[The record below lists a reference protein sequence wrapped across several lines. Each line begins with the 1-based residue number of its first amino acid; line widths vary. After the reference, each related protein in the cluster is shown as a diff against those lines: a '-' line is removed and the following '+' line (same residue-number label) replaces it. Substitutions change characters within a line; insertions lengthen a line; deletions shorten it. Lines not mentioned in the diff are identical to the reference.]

1 MKKRFLSFVLVAT
14 LLMSMIVMPA
24 NAADGVTM
32 SLSAV
37 GFSTENVTSKYV
49 KETGPVTTLKPNETV
64 AVKVTITNNTSEE
77 LNLAGYR
84 IELNYDSRIFEAT
97 AFSWENDD
105 GAGTSGPIALASSKK
120 GGLTWTP
127 ITNKMDGAA
136 AWTATESNA
145 ATIPANDSLI
155 LGYLLLK
162 AKTAV
167 ERCETAFNFVEGVS
181 QFQSE
186 SAANY
191 ITAVA
196 NTGEEITLSNV
207 TYTPATV
214 SVNGTDPVLS
224 RVTVSTDKAGNEV
237 ILSSDEIGGA
247 DRYVVTVDGTTVK
260 PQATYYAHAY
270 SAMGTDMTDRV
281 DWKIGTGA
289 GFAGTT
295 FANGVIVVTPR
306 AANITNAHISATQA
320 GAGENGKDLTVSTDK
335 TFSVDRTQES
345 RDTITG
351 IEVRRTGT
359 GSTLYVPTDGK
370 TETAT
375 FTATA
380 MNVYGDTIRN
390 PSFSWKIADSNDKS
404 LPTGVASFS
413 KDGNDS
419 ILTVTDKA
427 KSYTGTYTVYAY
439 SNANPNIQSNKINV
453 AIAYAPSE
461 ATELEIDANATT
473 TFAVPTANSN
483 GDPTTQTYDLPA
495 VTVKDQYGNVITDAN
510 VNWTLDENAP
520 SGVSIKGNKLIVDSS
535 AAQNAFE
542 TSAAAGGNSTLKF
555 NATAFCGS
563 SLAESKDAWGQVQL
577 TLTREARTA
586 TSVTVSGGPTEA
598 LLLPVGSEETRA
610 EPFTVVVKNQ
620 YGQRMEDQTIT
631 WSVKKTGTEPATG
644 VSVENGIVTVTNEA
658 KGDVPSTAPVEY
670 TVTVTVDGV
679 SDTTTIKIRRAEP
692 VAKIITVARKGSED
706 TLLIPG
712 LDSTEKTRQAEFV
725 ATVTDQYGADIQNPS
740 INWSISCGNYK
751 IPDGVTID
759 PATGVVSV
767 TIDAAKTIDDSM
779 EHYIFTVTAAV
790 NGTEIED
797 STQTF
802 KVKRED
808 IRMIGFHLYATKDGE
823 KDTPLTDNSTAI
835 IADGTDFLFASWP
848 YSQYGEE
855 YTWPSIVWQVEIFAP
870 DNSRAIP
877 ADTGKSTDSVPSYY
891 CTKLPITSA
900 VKDGTYRI
908 VITETS
914 PGTGATPIKSEYSIN
929 LMRKQDAGLTISGGD
944 DAASKTVTYGDTFT
958 LTATAANHGTTGSKW
973 GLSGIDSTILDTVR
987 HDGGNLTL
995 KALKAGE
1002 TTFTLTY
1009 EDDTYYGS
1017 VTYTVTVSPKEVT
1030 AVLVNG
1036 VKVSKAYDGTT
1047 AGGSIVLPDNIS
1059 APVQLTGVIGT
1070 DELTVAPTLTGAYS
1084 TKDVHTGATNEFSL
1098 TLTLSGVAAG
1108 NYRLKNSSVA
1118 IPSEITPKPVRISG
1132 LTFASRQFDMNN
1144 SSATIDTLTFD
1155 GVVSGETLAY
1165 ETGSIRVA
1173 NNNVGS
1179 QFVEAFTV
1187 TLKNDNYCWTAD
1199 VVGSTLTIPANTYK
1213 VQITKAPY
1221 GAKTDETSTKF
1232 GNSASFPLKSDL
1244 FPAGANV
1251 QSITVTDFTNGIF
1264 DGTPS
1269 VTGTTLNYKI
1279 KADATPDQT
1288 GTITLAVESQNYE
1301 TYNITVTVEVLDKTP
1316 QAIEA
1321 KNVTMIYGDTAS
1333 GYVTNLSSL
1342 KGAVSYTLSNG
1353 RDVISVDSSTGR
1365 ITALK
1370 PGEAL
1375 ISIYAAGDEN
1385 TKDANKVI
1393 TVTVTKRPLTVTA
1406 NNISTYVGDKQP
1418 TLTYRF
1424 DGLVN
1429 NDNVGTWELTLSI
1442 PANVKDPM
1450 KTAGEYPI
1458 IFGVHTDGT
1467 DEDKYDITLVP
1478 GKLTV
1483 TNYTIIDSTPLGSDI
1498 TVIPAPGGTT
1508 RISTPKAV
1516 GGATVTIT
1524 VTPDKDKELKS
1535 LEVIDE
1541 NGSRLP
1547 LTDLGNGRFS
1557 FVMPAGKVS
1566 VSAVYGDVNDYVNP
1580 YLDVNESD
1588 WYYEAVKYVT
1598 VNGLMNGTGASRF
1611 EPNLATS
1618 RAMIWTI
1625 LARMSGVD
1633 TTGGSVWYAAAQQW
1647 AIATGV
1653 SDGTNPNGTITRE
1666 QLAAMLYRYAVSK
1679 GMVTAPVTA
1688 DLSIYSDAASVSAY
1702 AVEAMQW
1709 AVGTGLINGMAGK
1722 LNPQGSATRAQV
1734 ATMLMRFAQLSK

>member
-1 MKKRFLSFVLVAT
+1 MKKRLLSLILAAT
-14 LLMSMIVMPA
+14 LVLSLVVVPT
-24 NAADGVTM
+24 NAADSVDVK
-32 SLSAV
+32 LSTV
-37 GFSTENVTSKYV
+37 GYDTANAMTQFVV
-49 KETGPVTTLKPNETV
+49 ETGEITSNQPANIGDLV
-64 AVKVTITNNTSEE
+64 AVKITVENNTNDQIWFS
-77 LNLAGYR
+77 GYH
-84 IELNYDSRIFEAT
+84 ITLNYDSGVFETVTYPWALVLNGMTLASGT
-97 AFSWENDD
+97 A
-105 GAGTSGPIALASSKK
+105 GPIAKAAEAN
-120 GGLTWTP
+120 GGIQWEPTTNTDVAGIAD
-127 ITNKMDGAA
+127 ITSTSRDYVNIAA
-136 AWTATESNA
+136 GGSA
-145 ATIPANDSLI
+145 IV
-155 LGYLLLK
+155 GYLLLK
-162 AKTAV
+162 VKSGVESVSSAV
-167 ERCETAFNFVEGVS
+167 TFAEG
-181 QFQSE
+181 E
-186 SAANY
+186 SANY
-191 ITAVA
+191 INSAESKDAVSDSRIVNA
-196 NTGEEITLSNV
+196 AFN
-207 TYTPATV
+207 PV
-214 SVNGTDPVLS
+214 SIPVKGTDPVLS
-224 RVTVSTDKAGNEV
+224 RVTVSTDEAGNEV
-237 ILSSDEIGGA
+237 ILSSDKIDGA

-270 SAMGTDMTDRV
+270 SAMGTDMTGSV
-281 DWKIGTGA
+281 DWKIGSGA

-306 AANITNAHISATQA
+306 AANIPNAYISATQA

-335 TFSVDRTQES
+335 TFSVSRTQES
-345 RDTITG
+345 QSTITSLS
-351 IEVRRTGT
+351 ISCDNTTLTVPS
-359 GSTLYVPTDGK
+359 GSEP
-370 TETAT
+370 AT
-375 FTATA
+375 TQFSVDA
-380 MNVYGDTIRN
+380 RN
-390 PSFSWKIADSNDKS
+390 IYDEKIPSPNYFWKII
-404 LPTGVASFS
+404 
-413 KDGNDS
+413 KDGTS
-419 ILTVTDKA
+419 INSGSGISLYASDNTLRVTRDALTNV
-427 KSYTGTYTVYAY
+427 GTYTVYAY
-439 SNANPNIQSNKINV
+439 TNAVKSNEIPVTIKLADP
-453 AIAYAPSE
+453 E

-473 TFAVPTANSN
+473 TFDIPKADKDGNS
-483 GDPTTQTYDLPA
+483 TTQSYNLPA
-495 VTVKDQYGNVITDAN
+495 VTVKDQYGRDIENRTLTWQTMGSDGEAVYPGITIENGKLVITS
-510 VNWTLDENAP
+510 E
-520 SGVSIKGNKLIVDSS
+520 
-535 AAQNAFE
+535 AAKPELFPKDKNEYQVPIRVI
-542 TSAAAGGNSTLKF
+542 
-555 NATAFCGS
+555 CGDKY
-563 SLAESKDAWGQVQL
+563 ADFTV
-577 TLTREARTA
+577 TVTREARKA
-586 TSVTVSGGPTEA
+586 ASIAVSGGPTAA

-620 YGQRMEDQTIT
+620 YGQEMEGQTIT
-631 WSVKKTGTEPATG
+631 WSVKKTGTESATG
-644 VSVENGIVTVTNEA
+644 VSVENGIVTVLNAA

-670 TVTVTVDGV
+670 TVTATVDGK
-679 SDTTTIKIRRAEP
+679 SATTTIKIKRAEP
-692 VAKIITVARKGSED
+692 VATSITVARNGSED

-712 LDSTEKTRQAEFV
+712 LDSTEATRRMEFV
-725 ATVTDQYGADIQNPS
+725 ATVTDQYGAEIQNPS
-740 INWSISCGNYK
+740 INWSIA
-751 IPDGVTID
+751 PADVDGVTID
-759 PATGVVSV
+759 PTTGVVSV
-767 TIDAAKTIDDSM
+767 TIDAAKTIKDRTNF
-779 EHYIFTVTAAV
+779 IVTAAV
-790 NGTEIED
+790 GTKTGT
-797 STQTF
+797 STF
-802 KVKRED
+802 KVERELPR
-808 IRMIGFHLYATKDGE
+808 ITGFHLYDHTGIASNDEHGRLL
-823 KDTPLTDNSTAI
+823 DTDSSVI
-835 IADGTDFLFASWP
+835 ISNGKKVLFDILP
-848 YSQYGEE
+848 YTQYGIDF
-855 YTWPSIVWQVEIFAP
+855 TDSTVWKVEIFAP
-870 DNSRAIP
+870 DGSQAISP
-877 ADTGKSTDSVPSYY
+877 DTGKAATKSEDSVDYR
-891 CTKLPITSA
+891 TELPITSETA
-900 VKDGTYRI
+900 TGEYRI
-908 VITETS
+908 VITETN
-914 PGTGATPIKSEYSIN
+914 PAGATPIKSEYSIN
-929 LMRKQDAGLTISGGD
+929 LMRKQDAGLTISGGTTTGT
-944 DAASKTVTYGDTFT
+944 SKTVTYGETFT
-958 LTATAANHGTTGSKW
+958 LTATAAHYGTTGGTW
-973 GLSGIDSTILDTVR
+973 GVSGIDSTILDTVR

-995 KALKAGE
+995 KARKAGT
-1002 TTFTLTY
+1002 TTFTMTY

-1017 VTYTVTVSPKEVT
+1017 VTYTVTVSKKEVT

-1047 AGGSIVLPDNIS
+1047 DVGSIVLPDNIS

-1070 DELTVAPTLTGAYS
+1070 DELTVSHTLAGTYG

-1098 TLTLSGVAAG
+1098 TLMLSGDAAG

-1132 LTFASRQFDMNN
+1132 LTFESRQFAMND
-1144 SSATIDTLTFD
+1144 SSAAIDTLTFD

-1165 ETGSIRVA
+1165 ETGLIRVA
-1173 NNNVGS
+1173 NNNVGTQS
-1179 QFVEAFTV
+1179 VEAFTV

-1199 VVGSTLTIPANTYK
+1199 VVGSTLTIPAGTYS
-1213 VQITKAPY
+1213 VVITKAPY
-1221 GAKTDETSTKF
+1221 SDKTAETGAKF

-1251 QSITVTDFTNGIF
+1251 QSITVTASTGSIF

-1279 KADATPDQT
+1279 AANAKPGQT
-1288 GTITLAVESQNYE
+1288 GTLTLAVESQNYN
-1301 TYNITVTVEVLDKTP
+1301 TYNITITVTVLDKTP

-1467 DEDKYDITLVP
+1467 DESKYDITLVP

-1709 AVGTGLINGMAGK
+1709 AVGTGLINGMDGK

>member
-1 MKKRFLSFVLVAT
+1 MKNRLIALLLTLVM
-14 LLMSMIVMPA
+14 LMSMVVVPA
-24 NAADGVTM
+24 SAENEENGLSFSIISFTENGAGITEGNELSSIEKGQAFALKILLKNTTSEPYVVGAYQLLVQYNDKAVEVHTFKNGRNTVGPAVKGDLVAPQGNDIGNGVFKITGADGNGM
-32 SLSAV
+32 PIDAK
-37 GFSTENVTSKYV
+37 GDEFDYA
-49 KETGPVTTLKPNETV
+49 TV
-64 AVKVTITNNTSEE
+64 AYIM
-77 LNLAGYR
+77 
-84 IELNYDSRIFEAT
+84 FEAKEDVET
-97 AFSWENDD
+97 CDLLF
-105 GAGTSGPIALASSKK
+105 ALADGDNKITVTRESDPSKDFAM
-120 GGLTWTP
+120 P
-127 ITNKMDGAA
+127 
-136 AWTATESNA
+136 
-145 ATIPANDSLI
+145 
-155 LGYLLLK
+155 
-162 AKTAV
+162 
-167 ERCETAFNFVEGVS
+167 GVS
-181 QFQSE
+181 F
-186 SAANY
+186 
-191 ITAVA
+191 
-196 NTGEEITLSNV
+196 GEVKT
-207 TYTPATV
+207 TV
-214 SVNGTDPVLS
+214 RVNGIAPVLS
-224 RVTVSTDKAGNEV
+224 KVTVSTDKAGNEV
-237 ILSSDEIGGA
+237 ILSSDKVDGA
-247 DRYVVTVDGTTVK
+247 QDYTVTVNGTTVT
-260 PQATYYAHAY
+260 PYTTYYAHAY
-270 SAMGTDMTDRV
+270 SAMGTDMTGSV
-281 DWKIGTGA
+281 DWKIGSGV

-335 TFSVDRTQES
+335 TFSVSRES
-345 RDTITG
+345 QSTITG
-351 IEVRRTGT
+351 LSISCDNTTLTVPT
-359 GSTLYVPTDGK
+359 GSDP
-370 TETAT
+370 
-375 FTATA
+375 ATA
-380 MNVYGDTIRN
+380 KFSVDARN
-390 PSFSWKIADSNDKS
+390 IYDEKIPSPNYYWRI
-404 LPTGVASFS
+404 T
-413 KDGNDS
+413 KDGTPITSGSGISLYASDNM
-419 ILTVTDKA
+419 LRVTRDA
-427 KSYTGTYTVYAY
+427 LANIGTYTVQAY
-439 SNANPNIQSNKINV
+439 SGRSFDAGVKSNEITVTIKL
-453 AIAYAPSE
+453 ADPE
-461 ATELEIDANATT
+461 ATELEIAANATT

-483 GDPTTQTYDLPA
+483 GDPTTQPYDLPA
-495 VTVKDQYGNVITDAN
+495 VTVKDQYGRDIENPTLTWQTMGSDGEAVYPGITIENGKLVITSEAAKPAFFPEGSN
-510 VNWTLDENAP
+510 SYQVP
-520 SGVSIKGNKLIVDSS
+520 VRVS
-535 AAQNAFE
+535 
-542 TSAAAGGNSTLKF
+542 
-555 NATAFCGS
+555 CGEKY
-563 SLAESKDAWGQVQL
+563 ADFTV
-577 TLTREARTA
+577 TVTREALTA

-620 YGQRMEDQTIT
+620 YGQEMEGQTVT
-631 WSVKKTGTEPATG
+631 WSITKKGTESATG

-670 TVTVTVDGV
+670 TVTATVDGK
-679 SDTTTIKIRRAEP
+679 SATTTIQIKRAEP
-692 VAKIITVARKGSED
+692 VATSITVARKGAGAED

-712 LDSTEKTRQAEFV
+712 LDSTEKTRRAEFV
-725 ATVTDQYGADIQNPS
+725 ATVTDQYGAEIKNPS
-740 INWSISCGNYK
+740 INWSIA
-751 IPDGVTID
+751 PADVDGVTID
-759 PATGVVSV
+759 STTGVVSV
-767 TIDAAKTIDDSM
+767 TIDAAKTITDAYDLKN
-779 EHYIFTVTAAV
+779 FTVTAAV
-790 NGTEIED
+790 GTKTGT
-797 STQTF
+797 STIT
-802 KVKRED
+802 VERELPR
-808 IRMIGFHLYATKDGE
+808 ITGFHLYTANKDG
-823 KDTPLTDNSTAI
+823 KKGAPLTNNSTAI
-835 IADGTDFLFASWP
+835 IADGTNFLFVAWP
-848 YSQYGEE
+848 HTQYGVDF
-855 YTWPSIVWQVEIFAP
+855 TDSTVWKVEIFAP
-870 DNSRAIP
+870 DNSEAILT
-877 ADTGKSTDSVPSYY
+877 DTNKKATTNPTDYR
-891 CTKLPITSA
+891 TELPITSETA
-900 VKDGTYRI
+900 TGEYRI
-908 VITETS
+908 VITETN
-914 PGTGATPIKSEYSIN
+914 PAGATPIKSEYSIN

-944 DAASKTVTYGDTFT
+944 DDASKTVTYGETFT
-958 LTATAANHGTTGSKW
+958 LTANAANHGTTGGTW
-973 GLSGIDSTILDTVR
+973 GVSGIDPNILEMAGAG
-987 HDGGNLTL
+987 HNGNQLTL
-995 KALKAGE
+995 KACAVGK
-1002 TTFTLTY
+1002 TTFTMTY
-1009 EDDTYYGS
+1009 EDDKYYGS

-1036 VKVSKAYDGTT
+1036 VKVSKVYDGTT

-1059 APVQLTGVIGT
+1059 APVQLTGVIST

-1098 TLTLSGVAAG
+1098 TLTLSGAAAG

-1118 IPSEITPKPVRISG
+1118 IPSEITPKPVRISA
-1132 LTFASRQFDMNN
+1132 LTFESRQFAMNDY
-1144 SSATIDTLTFD
+1144 SATIDTLTFD

-1165 ETGSIRVA
+1165 ETGLIRVA
-1173 NNNVGS
+1173 NNNVGTQS
-1179 QFVEAFTV
+1179 VEAFTV

-1199 VVGSTLTIPANTYK
+1199 VVGSTLTIPAGTYS
-1213 VQITKAPY
+1213 VVITKAPY
-1221 GAKTDETSTKF
+1221 SDKTAETGAKF

-1251 QSITVTDFTNGIF
+1251 QSITVTASTGSIF
-1264 DGTPS
+1264 DGTLS

-1279 KADATPDQT
+1279 AANAKPGQT

-1301 TYNITVTVEVLDKTP
+1301 TYNITVTVTVLDKTP
-1316 QAIEA
+1316 QTIEA
-1321 KNVTMIYGDTAS
+1321 ENVTMIYGDSAS

-1370 PGEAL
+1370 PGKAL

-1429 NDNVGTWELTLSI
+1429 NDNVGTWELTLSV

-1467 DEDKYDITLVP
+1467 DESKYDITLVP

-1709 AVGTGLINGMAGK
+1709 AVGTGLINGMDGK

>member
-1 MKKRFLSFVLVAT
+1 MKNRLIALLLTLVM
-14 LLMSMIVMPA
+14 LMSMVVVPA
-24 NAADGVTM
+24 SAENEENGLSFSIISFTENGARITEGNELSSIEKGQAFALKILLKNTTSEPYVVGAYQLLVQYNDKAVEVHTFKNGRKTVGPAVTGDLVAPQGNDIGNGVFKITGADGNGM
-32 SLSAV
+32 LIDAK
-37 GFSTENVTSKYV
+37 G
-49 KETGPVTTLKPNETV
+49 NEFDYATV
-64 AVKVTITNNTSEE
+64 AYIM
-77 LNLAGYR
+77 
-84 IELNYDSRIFEAT
+84 FEAKEDVET
-97 AFSWENDD
+97 CDLLF
-105 GAGTSGPIALASSKK
+105 ALADGDNKITVTRESDPSKDFAM
-120 GGLTWTP
+120 P
-127 ITNKMDGAA
+127 
-136 AWTATESNA
+136 
-145 ATIPANDSLI
+145 
-155 LGYLLLK
+155 
-162 AKTAV
+162 
-167 ERCETAFNFVEGVS
+167 GVS
-181 QFQSE
+181 F
-186 SAANY
+186 
-191 ITAVA
+191 
-196 NTGEEITLSNV
+196 GEVKT
-207 TYTPATV
+207 TV
-214 SVNGTDPVLS
+214 RVNGTDPVLDYIT
-224 RVTVSTDKAGNEV
+224 VTDANGNV
-237 ILSSDEIGGA
+237 VLTSKTQNQSYKVEIN
-247 DRYVVTVDGTTVK
+247 GTTDY
-260 PQATYYAHAY
+260 TYYAHAY
-270 SAMGTDMTDRV
+270 SKMGTDITSSV
-281 DWKIGTGA
+281 TWTIGGAASNNGTEITTGGANA
-289 GFAGTT
+289 GQ
-295 FANGVIVVTPR
+295 IVV
-306 AANITNAHISATQA
+306 AKNAMPISAAVEAKLDNVTADA
-320 GAGENGKDLTVSTDK
+320 GNFVVGRADGSESAITSLSISCANTTLTVP
-335 TFSVDRTQES
+335 
-345 RDTITG
+345 TG
-351 IEVRRTGT
+351 
-359 GSTLYVPTDGK
+359 DK

-375 FTATA
+375 FSVEAK
-380 MNVYGDTIRN
+380 NIYDEIILN
-390 PSFSWKIADSNDKS
+390 PSIVWKIADSRDSNLAS
-404 LPTGVASFS
+404 NNNSGVTFTSGVLTLTS
-413 KDGNDS
+413 K
-419 ILTVTDKA
+419 TKA
-427 KSYTGTYTVYAY
+427 YTGTYTVYAY
-439 SNANPNIQSNKINV
+439 AGAIESNKIPV
-453 AIAYAPSE
+453 TIKLADPEVSSLTVDK
-461 ATELEIDANATT
+461 ATMSVDIPKAD
-473 TFAVPTANSN
+473 SN
-483 GDPTTQTYDLPA
+483 GNQTKQPFDLPA
-495 VTVKDQYGNVITDAN
+495 VTVKDQYGRNIENRTLTWQTMGSDGEAVYPGITIENGKLVITS
-510 VNWTLDENAP
+510 E
-520 SGVSIKGNKLIVDSS
+520 
-535 AAQNAFE
+535 AAKPELFPKDKNEYQVPIRVI
-542 TSAAAGGNSTLKF
+542 
-555 NATAFCGS
+555 CGDKY
-563 SLAESKDAWGQVQL
+563 ADFTV
-577 TLTREARTA
+577 TVTREARKA
-586 TSVTVSGGPTEA
+586 ASIAVSGGPTEA
-598 LLLPVGSEETRA
+598 LLLPASGESAVTSNEK
-610 EPFTVVVKNQ
+610 FTAVVKDQ
-620 YGQRMEDQTIT
+620 YGQDMKNPTVTWGIT
-631 WSVKKTGTEPATG
+631 KADGSDATG
-644 VSVENGIVTVTNEA
+644 VSIASGDVITVTNDA
-658 KGDVPSTAPVEY
+658 KADVPSTAPVEY
-670 TVTVTVDGV
+670 TVTATVDGK
-679 SDTTTIKIRRAEP
+679 SATTTIKIKRAEP
-692 VAKIITVARKGSED
+692 VATSITVARKDGSED

-712 LDSTEKTRQAEFV
+712 LDSTEITRQAEFV
-725 ATVTDQYGADIQNPS
+725 ATVTDQYGAEIKNPS
-740 INWSISCGNYK
+740 INWSIA
-751 IPDGVTID
+751 PADVDGVTID
-759 PATGVVSV
+759 PTTGVVSV
-767 TIDAAKTIDDSM
+767 TIDAAKTIKDRTNF
-779 EHYIFTVTAAV
+779 IVTAAV
-790 NGTEIED
+790 GTKTGT
-797 STQTF
+797 STIT
-802 KVKRED
+802 VERELPR
-808 IRMIGFHLYATKDGE
+808 ITGFHLYDHTGIASNDEHGRLLNTGSSVIISNGE
-823 KDTPLTDNSTAI
+823 NV
-835 IADGTDFLFASWP
+835 LFDILP
-848 YSQYGEE
+848 HTQYGIDFADS
-855 YTWPSIVWQVEIFAP
+855 TVWKVEIFAP
-870 DNSRAIP
+870 NGSQAIP
-877 ADTGKSTDSVPSYY
+877 TDSDKKTTESEDSVGYR
-891 CTKLPITSA
+891 TELPITSETA
-900 VKDGTYRI
+900 TGEYRI
-908 VITETS
+908 VITETN
-914 PGTGATPIKSEYSIN
+914 PAEGAEPIKSEYSIN

-944 DAASKTVTYGDTFT
+944 DAASKTVTYGETFT
-958 LTATAANHGTTGSKW
+958 LTATAANHGTTGGTW
-973 GLSGIDSTILDTVR
+973 GVSGIDPNILEMAGAG
-987 HDGGNLTL
+987 HNGNQLTL
-995 KALKAGE
+995 KARKAGT
-1002 TTFTLTY
+1002 TTFTMTY
-1009 EDDTYYGS
+1009 EDDTHYGS
-1017 VTYTVTVSPKEVT
+1017 VTYTVTVSKKEVT

-1036 VKVSKAYDGTT
+1036 VKVSKVYDGTT
-1047 AGGSIVLPDNIS
+1047 DVGSIVLPDNIS
-1059 APVQLTGVIGT
+1059 APVQLTGVIST

-1098 TLTLSGVAAG
+1098 TLMLSGDAAG

-1132 LTFASRQFDMNN
+1132 LTFESRQFAMNGY
-1144 SSATIDTLTFD
+1144 SATIDTLTFD

-1165 ETGSIRVA
+1165 ETGLIRVA
-1173 NNNVGS
+1173 NNNVGTQS
-1179 QFVEAFTV
+1179 VEAFTV

-1199 VVGSTLTIPANTYK
+1199 VVGSTLTIPAGTYS
-1213 VQITKAPY
+1213 VVITKAPY
-1221 GAKTDETSTKF
+1221 SDKTAETGAKF

-1251 QSITVTDFTNGIF
+1251 QSITVTASTGNIF

-1279 KADATPDQT
+1279 AANAKPGQT
-1288 GTITLAVESQNYE
+1288 GTLTLAVESQNYNN
-1301 TYNITVTVEVLDKTP
+1301 YNITITVTVLDKTP

-1429 NDNVGTWELTLSI
+1429 NDNVGTWELTLSV

>member
-1 MKKRFLSFVLVAT
+1 MKKRLLSLILAAT
-14 LLMSMIVMPA
+14 LVLSLVVVPT
-24 NAADGVTM
+24 NAADSVDVK
-32 SLSAV
+32 LSTV
-37 GFSTENVTSKYV
+37 GYDTANAMTQFVV
-49 KETGPVTTLKPNETV
+49 ETGEITSNQPANIGDLV
-64 AVKVTITNNTSEE
+64 AVKITVENNTNDQIWFS
-77 LNLAGYR
+77 GYH
-84 IELNYDSRIFEAT
+84 ITLNYDSGVFETVTYPWALVLNGMTLASGT
-97 AFSWENDD
+97 A
-105 GAGTSGPIALASSKK
+105 GPIAKAAEAN
-120 GGLTWTP
+120 GGIQWEPTTNTDVAGIAD
-127 ITNKMDGAA
+127 ITSTSRDYVNIAA
-136 AWTATESNA
+136 GESA
-145 ATIPANDSLI
+145 IV
-155 LGYLLLK
+155 GYLLLK
-162 AKTAV
+162 VKSGVESVSSAV
-167 ERCETAFNFVEGVS
+167 TFAEG
-181 QFQSE
+181 E
-186 SAANY
+186 SANY
-191 ITAVA
+191 INSAESKDAVSDSRIVNA
-196 NTGEEITLSNV
+196 AFN
-207 TYTPATV
+207 PV
-214 SVNGTDPVLS
+214 SIPVKGTDPVLS
-224 RVTVSTDKAGNEV
+224 KVTVSTDKAGNEV
-237 ILSSDEIGGA
+237 ILSSDKIDGA

-295 FANGVIVVTPR
+295 FDKGVIVVTPG

-320 GAGENGKDLTVSTDK
+320 GAGENGKDLTVFTDQ
-335 TFSVDRTQES
+335 TFSVSRTQES
-345 RDTITG
+345 LDNITG

-461 ATELEIDANATT
+461 ATELEIAANATT

-483 GDPTTQTYDLPA
+483 GDPTTRTYDLPA
-495 VTVKDQYGNVITDAN
+495 VTVKDQYGNEITDAN
-510 VNWTLDENAP
+510 VNWTLENAP
-520 SGVSIKGNKLIVDSS
+520 SGVSINGNKLIVDSS
-535 AAQNAFE
+535 AAANDEFE

-577 TLTREARTA
+577 TLTREALTA

-620 YGQRMEDQTIT
+620 YGQEMEGQTVT
-631 WSVKKTGTEPATG
+631 WSITKKGTESATG
-644 VSVENGIVTVTNEA
+644 VSVENGIVTVTNAA

-670 TVTVTVDGV
+670 TVTATVDGK
-679 SDTTTIKIRRAEP
+679 SATTTIQIKRAEP
-692 VAKIITVARKGSED
+692 VATSITVARKGAGAED

-712 LDSTEKTRQAEFV
+712 LDSTEITKQAEFV
-725 ATVTDQYGADIQNPS
+725 ATVTDQYGAEIQNPS
-740 INWSISCGNYK
+740 INWSISAPYEV
-751 IPDGVTID
+751 PGVTID
-759 PATGVVSV
+759 SNGVVSV
-767 TIDAAKTIDDSM
+767 TIDAAKRIYTAM
-779 EHYIFTVTAAV
+779 TTPFTVTAAV
-790 NGTEIED
+790 NGTELKD
-797 STQTF
+797 STQTLN
-802 KVKRED
+802 VKRED
-808 IRMIGFHLYATKDGE
+808 IRIVGFHLYDHTGIASNDEHGRLLDTGSSVIISNGE
-823 KDTPLTDNSTAI
+823 NV
-835 IADGTDFLFASWP
+835 LFDILP
-848 YSQYGEE
+848 HTQYGDDM
-855 YTWPSIVWQVEIFAP
+855 TWSTIWQVEIFAP
-870 DNSRAIP
+870 NGSQAIP
-877 ADTGKSTDSVPSYY
+877 PDTGKATTESEDSVGYR
-891 CTKLPITSA
+891 TELPITSA

-908 VITETS
+908 VITETN
-914 PGTGATPIKSEYSIN
+914 PAGATPIKSEYSIN
-929 LMRKQDAGLTISGGD
+929 LMRKQDAGLTISGGTTTGT
-944 DAASKTVTYGDTFT
+944 SKTVTYGETFT
-958 LTATAANHGTTGSKW
+958 LTATATNHGTTGGTW
-973 GLSGIDSTILDTVR
+973 GVSGIDTNILRVD
-987 HDGGNLTL
+987 HQADKLTL
-995 KALKAGE
+995 TPLKVGK
-1002 TTFTLTY
+1002 TTFTMTY

-1030 AVLVNG
+1030 VTPG
-1036 VKVSKAYDGTT
+1036 SFKVSKTYDGTT
-1047 AGGSIVLPDNIS
+1047 NAGTGSGALNVEGILDAGVTVTPTIPAYTDANVGGQAKLTLDL
-1059 APVQLTGVIGT
+1059 ALTGNT
-1070 DELTVAPTLTGAYS
+1070 
-1084 TKDVHTGATNEFSL
+1084 
-1098 TLTLSGVAAG
+1098 G
-1108 NYRLKNSSVA
+1108 NYVLKNTTVEV
-1118 IPSEITPKPVRISG
+1118 PCEITPKPVSIRE
-1132 LTFASRQFDMNN
+1132 LTFKSRPFNMNN
-1144 SSATIDTLTFD
+1144 SSAEIDTLTFD
-1155 GVVSGETLAY
+1155 GVVSDDRLTY
-1165 ETGSIRVA
+1165 ETGLIRVA
-1173 NNNVGS
+1173 NNNVGTQS
-1179 QFVEAFTV
+1179 VDAFTV
-1187 TLKNDNYCWTAD
+1187 TLKNGNYCWTAD
-1199 VVGSTLTIPANTYK
+1199 GAGSTLTIPANTYK

-1221 GAKTDETSTKF
+1221 DPQTAETSTKF

-1251 QSITVTDFTNGIF
+1251 QSITVTASSGGIF
-1264 DGTPS
+1264 DGAPS

-1279 KADATPDQT
+1279 KAAATPEQT
-1288 GTITLAVESQNYE
+1288 GTITLAVESQNYN
-1301 TYNITVTVEVLDKTP
+1301 TYNITITVEVLDKTP
-1316 QAIEA
+1316 QTIEA
-1321 KNVTMIYGDTAS
+1321 ENVTMIYGDTAS

-1370 PGEAL
+1370 PGKAL

-1709 AVGTGLINGMAGK
+1709 AVGTGLINGMDGK

>member
-1 MKKRFLSFVLVAT
+1 MKNRLIALLLTLVM
-14 LLMSMIVMPA
+14 LMSMVVVPA
-24 NAADGVTM
+24 SAENEENGLSFSIISFTENGARITEGNELSSIEKGQAFALKILLKNTTSEPYVVGAYQLLVQYNDKAVEVHTFKNGRKTVGPAVTGDLVAPQGNDIGNGVFKITGADGNGM
-32 SLSAV
+32 LIDAK
-37 GFSTENVTSKYV
+37 G
-49 KETGPVTTLKPNETV
+49 NEFDYATV
-64 AVKVTITNNTSEE
+64 AYIM
-77 LNLAGYR
+77 
-84 IELNYDSRIFEAT
+84 FEAKEDVET
-97 AFSWENDD
+97 CDLLF
-105 GAGTSGPIALASSKK
+105 ALADGDNKITVTRESDPSKDFAM
-120 GGLTWTP
+120 P
-127 ITNKMDGAA
+127 
-136 AWTATESNA
+136 
-145 ATIPANDSLI
+145 
-155 LGYLLLK
+155 
-162 AKTAV
+162 
-167 ERCETAFNFVEGVS
+167 GVS
-181 QFQSE
+181 F
-186 SAANY
+186 
-191 ITAVA
+191 
-196 NTGEEITLSNV
+196 GEVKT
-207 TYTPATV
+207 TV
-214 SVNGTDPVLS
+214 RVNGTDPVLDYIT
-224 RVTVSTDKAGNEV
+224 VTDANGNV
-237 ILSSDEIGGA
+237 VLTSKTQNQSYKVEIN
-247 DRYVVTVDGTTVK
+247 GTTDY
-260 PQATYYAHAY
+260 TYYAHAY
-270 SAMGTDMTDRV
+270 SKMGTDITSSV
-281 DWKIGTGA
+281 TWTIGGAASNNGTEITTGGANA
-289 GFAGTT
+289 GQ
-295 FANGVIVVTPR
+295 IVV
-306 AANITNAHISATQA
+306 AKNAMPISAAVEAKLDNVTADA
-320 GAGENGKDLTVSTDK
+320 GNFVVGRADGSESAITSLSISCANTTLTVP
-335 TFSVDRTQES
+335 
-345 RDTITG
+345 TG
-351 IEVRRTGT
+351 
-359 GSTLYVPTDGK
+359 DK

-375 FTATA
+375 FSVEAK
-380 MNVYGDTIRN
+380 NIYDEIILN
-390 PSFSWKIADSNDKS
+390 PSIVWKIADSRDSNLAS
-404 LPTGVASFS
+404 NNNSGVTFTSGVLTLTS
-413 KDGNDS
+413 K
-419 ILTVTDKA
+419 TKA
-427 KSYTGTYTVYAY
+427 YTGTYTVYAY
-439 SNANPNIQSNKINV
+439 AGAIESNKIPV
-453 AIAYAPSE
+453 TIKLADPEVSSLTVDK
-461 ATELEIDANATT
+461 ATMSVDIPKAD
-473 TFAVPTANSN
+473 SN
-483 GDPTTQTYDLPA
+483 GNQTKQPFDLPA
-495 VTVKDQYGNVITDAN
+495 VTVKDQYGRNIENRTLTWQTMGSDGEAVYPGITIENGKLVITS
-510 VNWTLDENAP
+510 E
-520 SGVSIKGNKLIVDSS
+520 
-535 AAQNAFE
+535 AAKPELFPKDKNEYQVPIRVI
-542 TSAAAGGNSTLKF
+542 
-555 NATAFCGS
+555 CGDKY
-563 SLAESKDAWGQVQL
+563 ADFTV
-577 TLTREARTA
+577 TVTREARKA
-586 TSVTVSGGPTEA
+586 ASIAVSGGPTEA
-598 LLLPVGSEETRA
+598 LLLPASGESAVTSNEK
-610 EPFTVVVKNQ
+610 FTAVVKDQ
-620 YGQRMEDQTIT
+620 YGQDMKNPTVTWGIT
-631 WSVKKTGTEPATG
+631 KADGSDATG
-644 VSVENGIVTVTNEA
+644 VSIASGDVITVTNDA
-658 KGDVPSTAPVEY
+658 KADVPSTAPVEY
-670 TVTVTVDGV
+670 TVTATVDGK
-679 SDTTTIKIRRAEP
+679 SATTTIKIKRAEP
-692 VAKIITVARKGSED
+692 VATSITVARKDGSED

-712 LDSTEKTRQAEFV
+712 LDSTEITRQAEFV
-725 ATVTDQYGADIQNPS
+725 ATVTDQYGAEIKNPS
-740 INWSISCGNYK
+740 INWSIA
-751 IPDGVTID
+751 PADVDGVTID
-759 PATGVVSV
+759 PTTGVVSV
-767 TIDAAKTIDDSM
+767 TIDAAKTIKDRTNF
-779 EHYIFTVTAAV
+779 IVTAAV
-790 NGTEIED
+790 GTKTGT
-797 STQTF
+797 STIT
-802 KVKRED
+802 VERELPR
-808 IRMIGFHLYATKDGE
+808 ITGFHLYDHTGIASNDEHGRLLNTGSSVIISNGE
-823 KDTPLTDNSTAI
+823 NV
-835 IADGTDFLFASWP
+835 LFDILP
-848 YSQYGEE
+848 HTQYGIDFADS
-855 YTWPSIVWQVEIFAP
+855 TVWKVEIFAP
-870 DNSRAIP
+870 NGSQAIP
-877 ADTGKSTDSVPSYY
+877 TDSDKKTTESEDSVGYR
-891 CTKLPITSA
+891 TELPITSETA
-900 VKDGTYRI
+900 TGEYRI
-908 VITETS
+908 VITETN
-914 PGTGATPIKSEYSIN
+914 PAEGAEPIKSEYSIN

-944 DAASKTVTYGDTFT
+944 DATSKTVTYGETFT
-958 LTATAANHGTTGSKW
+958 LTATAANHGTTGGTW
-973 GLSGIDSTILDTVR
+973 GVSGIDPNILEMAGAG
-987 HDGGNLTL
+987 HNGNQLTL
-995 KALKAGE
+995 KARKAGT
-1002 TTFTLTY
+1002 TTFTMTY
-1009 EDDTYYGS
+1009 EDDTHYGS
-1017 VTYTVTVSPKEVT
+1017 VTYTVTVSKKEVT

-1036 VKVSKAYDGTT
+1036 VKVSKVYDGTT
-1047 AGGSIVLPDNIS
+1047 DVGSIVLPDNIS
-1059 APVQLTGVIGT
+1059 APVQLTGVIST

-1098 TLTLSGVAAG
+1098 TLMLSGDAAG

-1132 LTFASRQFDMNN
+1132 LTFESRQFAMNGY
-1144 SSATIDTLTFD
+1144 SATIDTLTFD

-1165 ETGSIRVA
+1165 ETGLIRVA
-1173 NNNVGS
+1173 NNNVGTQS
-1179 QFVEAFTV
+1179 VEAFTV

-1199 VVGSTLTIPANTYK
+1199 VVGSTLTIPAGTYS
-1213 VQITKAPY
+1213 VVITKAPY
-1221 GAKTDETSTKF
+1221 SDKTAETGAKF

-1251 QSITVTDFTNGIF
+1251 QSITVTASTGNIF

-1279 KADATPDQT
+1279 AANAKPGQT
-1288 GTITLAVESQNYE
+1288 GTLTLAVESQNYNN
-1301 TYNITVTVEVLDKTP
+1301 YNITITVTVLDKTP

-1429 NDNVGTWELTLSI
+1429 NDNVGTWELTLSV